1 MEWKSNSHIKAALE
15 ILRREFQPSQVY
27 LFGSRANGA
36 VSLDSD
42 IDLLLVIP
50 ETEESRL
57 SRQLRAHEFVANI
70 KAVSFD
76 IFIYTKEEFDLW
88 KDQLSSIPETALNTG
103 REIRLG

>member
-70 KAVSFD
+70 KACLL
-76 IFIYTKEEFDLW
+76 YTSPSPRDAT
-88 KDQLSSIPETALNTG
+88 LSRMPSSA
-103 REIRLG
+103 